1 MQPSGPQQ
9 AVTPLI
15 PEETAVRAVPAE
27 AAAQEADQ
35 AEGMYPQ
42 MEAPEQ
48 LPWRTDMTVIDDGE
62 IPLAPLPKTGNIMD
76 RMSLTFLLSGIV
88 LTLSV
93 FDRRRH
99 IK

>member
-1 MQPSGPQQ
+1 
-9 AVTPLI
+9 
-15 PEETAVRAVPAE
+15 
-27 AAAQEADQ
+27 
-35 AEGMYPQ
+35 
-42 MEAPEQ
+42 
-48 LPWRTDMTVIDDGE
+48 MTVIDDGE
-62 IPLAPLPKTGNIMD
+62 IPLAPLPKTGNVLD